1 MTALK
6 DLCMY
11 IFAGFFL
18 ICGPLYLFSLFF
30 VGGILGFGNEKGFL
44 ISSSVITIILSV
56 IFWVKRNEPRD
67 KITEQIMSSGTGNTK
82 DGIDDGGE

>member
-6 DLCMY
+6 DLFIY
-11 IFAGFFL
+11 IIAGFCL
-18 ICGPLYLFSLFF
+18 ICGPLYIFSLFF
-30 VGGILGFGNEKGFL
+30 VGGILGFGDDKDFL

-67 KITEQIMSSGTGNTK
+67 KVTEQIMSSGTGNTK